1 MCMFVN
7 ESFFMLGVL
16 CMHVWECP
24 HGRCIVCACCE
35 LEFLH
40 AGCVMYACMGVSS
53 WWVYSVC
60 ML

>member
-1 MCMFVN
+1 
-7 ESFFMLGVL
+7 MLGVL
-16 CMHVWECP
+16 CMHVWEFP
-24 HGRCIVCACCE
+24 HGGCIVCACCE